1 MNAAPQQQE
10 RRSKQ
15 AWRLDKTVSIGHI
28 ITTLTV
34 AGSVLIWAMNMST
47 RVSVLESEVVHG
59 KQADARLESQ
69 IKESVARI
77 EAAVVRIE
85 ATVANKA
92 DKK

>member
-1 MNAAPQQQE
+1 MSPQQPE
-10 RRSKQ
+10 RRAKQ
-15 AWRLDKTVSIGHI
+15 AWHLDKTVSIGHL

-34 AGSVLIWAMNMST
+34 AGSVLIWAMNVST

-59 KQADARLESQ
+59 KLMDERLESQ
-69 IKESVARI
+69 LKESVQRI

-85 ATVANKA
+85 AAVAQKA